1 MRNKNQSTLKNSTVL
16 EFFGLPGAGKTT
28 VLNCLQHQLKN
39 KNIRFVSNEDIHVW
53 LVSKS
58 LMFKIRL
65 LIKYLAYS
73 LSVYAQFIAEAGFR
87 HFFKPPFLRRTTDF
101 ISSSLYLKE
110 YLSRHKYDICLLDQ
124 WGLQFIWSAWI
135 GLKQPEKRFLICA
148 IKKMQ
153 QKYPRTYVYYETSA
167 QIAADRITQRTHG
180 NSRFENLNT
189 ATVKKMMTSG
199 QKLFN
204 NILEAAEKANTDIL
218 ILNAQ
223 NTPEENASM
232 IIEQLQKST
241 NVSNY

>member
-1 MRNKNQSTLKNSTVL
+1 MKDKPLHHPLVV
-16 EFFGLPGAGKTT
+16 EFFGLPGSGKTT
-28 VLNCLQHQLKN
+28 VLKCLQLQLQKQ
-39 KNIRFVSNEDIHVW
+39 NIRLVTNDEIHDW
-53 LVSKS
+53 LVGKTLGFKTALLFKHLGHTIS
-58 LMFKIRL
+58 LYAMF
-65 LIKYLAYS
+65 
-73 LSVYAQFIAEAGFR
+73 YAAAGFR
-87 HFFKPPFLRRTTDF
+87 HFLKPHFLPRTTDF
-101 ISSSLYLKE
+101 VSSSIYLKE
-110 YLSRHKYDICLLDQ
+110 YLSRHRCDVCLLDQ

-167 QIAADRITQRTHG
+167 QIAVDRITQRTHG

-232 IIEQLQKST
+232 IIEKLQKST
-241 NVSNY
+241 NVSK